1 MSNSGTH
8 RQKPC
13 FSKINTLTAGLT
25 SQFASEHVAHN
36 KRAMRATIVRATIIT
51 LLFHFDK
58 RRSTCVSRSLF
69 PTSFVI
75 KRIGELQ
82 IQS

>member
-1 MSNSGTH
+1 M
-8 RQKPC
+8 
-13 FSKINTLTAGLT
+13 FITLTAGLT
-25 SQFASEHVAHN
+25 SQFASEHVAHD
-36 KRAMRATIVRATIIT
+36 KRAMRGTIVRAIIIT

-58 RRSTCVSRSLF
+58 RRSTCRSRSLF

-75 KRIGELQ
+75 KRIGERK